1 LSNPLL
7 DSWRRLRAAT
17 WARSLEFIRDR
28 SAVGWN
34 VIFPVLLVLGIGYAF
49 SGPGQPMFKVG
60 VLAPAGVALDAK
72 LHPFLATPQVQFYR
86 EEPGAAALHKV
97 QLQRIDMLLDFTAA
111 SGATPGRYWVNE
123 QSPKGQLLE
132 QLMHGAGGAPLLRQA
147 TSGAESRYV
156 DWVTP
161 GVLGMNMMFGCLFGI
176 GYVIVRYRK
185 NGYLKR
191 LNATPLRAFEFLLAQ
206 LLSRLLL
213 VMAINSAVYTACRL
227 LLHLRMEGSYLD
239 LLLLATLAAFSM
251 ISMGLVVSARISS
264 EELAGG
270 ILNIIG
276 TPMVVVCGVFISID
290 GAPRFMQQLAQL
302 LPLTHLLNGARA
314 IMLDGAGLQQIAP
327 NLLALAA
334 MSVVYLVLGAA
345 LFKWRQD

>member
-1 LSNPLL
+1 
-7 DSWRRLRAAT
+7 
-17 WARSLEFIRDR
+17 
-28 SAVGWN
+28 
-34 VIFPVLLVLGIGYAF
+34 VIFPVLLVLGLAYVF

-86 EEPGAAALHKV
+86 EEPGDAALHKV
-97 QLQRIDMLLDFTAA
+97 QLQRIDMLADFTVV
-111 SGATPGRYWVNE
+111 PGRYWVNE
-123 QSPKGQLLE
+123 QSPKGKLLE
-132 QLMHGAGGAPLLRQA
+132 QLLRGAGGDALQRQA
-147 TSGAESRYV
+147 TSGAEARYV

-213 VMAINSAVYTACRL
+213 IVVVNCAVFMACRL
-227 LLHLRMEGSYLD
+227 LLHLRMEGSYWN
-239 LLLLATLAAFSM
+239 LLLLTTLAVFSM
-251 ISMGLVVSARISS
+251 IAMGLVVSARISS

-270 ILNIIG
+270 ILNVIA
-276 TPMVVVCGVFISID
+276 TPMMVVCGVFFSID
-290 GAPRFMQQLAQL
+290 GAPRILQMVAQL
-302 LPLTHLLNGARA
+302 LPLTHLINGARA
-314 IMLDGAGLQQIAP
+314 IMLDGAGLREIAP

-334 MSVVYLVLGAA
+334 MSAVYLVLGAA
-345 LFKWRQD
+345 LFKWRQN

>member
-1 LSNPLL
+1 MSNPFA
-7 DSWRRLRAAT
+7 DSWRRMRAAT
-17 WARSLEFIRDR
+17 WARSLEFIRDK

-34 VIFPVLLVLGIGYAF
+34 VIFPVLLVLGLAYVF

-60 VLAPAGVALDAK
+60 VLAPAGAALDAK

-86 EEPGAAALHKV
+86 EEPGDPALHKV
-97 QLQRIDMLLDFTAA
+97 QLQRIDMLADFTV
-111 SGATPGRYWVNE
+111 TPGRYWVNE
-123 QSPKGQLLE
+123 QSPKGKLLE
-132 QLMHGAGGAPLLRQA
+132 QLLRGAGGDALQRQA
-147 TSGAESRYV
+147 TSGAEARYV

-213 VMAINSAVYTACRL
+213 IVVVNCAVFMACRL
-227 LLHLRMEGSYLD
+227 LLHLRMEGSYWN
-239 LLLLATLAAFSM
+239 LLLLTTLAVFSM
-251 ISMGLVVSARISS
+251 IAMGLVVSARISS

-270 ILNIIG
+270 ILNVIA
-276 TPMVVVCGVFISID
+276 TPMMVVCGVFFSID
-290 GAPRFMQQLAQL
+290 GAPHILQMVAQL
-302 LPLTHLLNGARA
+302 LPLTHLINGARA
-314 IMLDGAGLQQIAP
+314 IMLDGAGLREIAP

-334 MSVVYLVLGAA
+334 MSAVYLVLGAA
-345 LFKWRQD
+345 LFKWRQS

>member
-1 LSNPLL
+1 MSNPFA
-7 DSWRRLRAAT
+7 DSWRRMRAAT
-17 WARSLEFIRDR
+17 WARSLEFIRDK

-34 VIFPVLLVLGIGYAF
+34 VIFPVLLVLGLAYVF

-60 VLAPAGVALDAK
+60 VLAPAGAALDAK

-86 EEPGAAALHKV
+86 EEPGDPALHKV
-97 QLQRIDMLLDFTAA
+97 QLQRIDMLADFTV
-111 SGATPGRYWVNE
+111 TPGRYWVNE
-123 QSPKGQLLE
+123 QSPKGKLLE
-132 QLMHGAGGAPLLRQA
+132 QLLRGAGGDALQRQA
-147 TSGAESRYV
+147 TSGAEARYV

-213 VMAINSAVYTACRL
+213 IVVVNCAVFMACRL
-227 LLHLRMEGSYLD
+227 LLHLRMEGSYWN
-239 LLLLATLAAFSM
+239 LLLLTTLAVFSM
-251 ISMGLVVSARISS
+251 IAMGLVVSARISS

-270 ILNIIG
+270 ILNVIA
-276 TPMVVVCGVFISID
+276 TPMMVVCGVFFSID
-290 GAPRFMQQLAQL
+290 GAPRILQLVAQL
-302 LPLTHLLNGARA
+302 LPLTHLINGARA
-314 IMLDGAGLQQIAP
+314 IMLDGAGLREIAP

-334 MSVVYLVLGAA
+334 MSAVYLVLGAA
-345 LFKWRQD
+345 MFKWRQN

>member
-1 LSNPLL
+1 MSGF
-7 DSWRRLRAAT
+7 WRRLRAAT
-17 WARSLEFIRDR
+17 WARSLEFIRDK
-28 SAVGWN
+28 SSLGWN
-34 VIFPVLLVLGIGYAF
+34 VVFPVLLVLGLAYVF

-60 VLAPAGVALDAK
+60 VLAPAGAALDEK

-86 EEPGAAALHKV
+86 EEAGEAALHKV
-97 QLQRIDMLLDFTAA
+97 QLQRIDMLVDFSAA
-111 SGATPGRYWVNE
+111 PARYWINE
-123 QSPKGQLLE
+123 QSPKGKLLE
-132 QLMHGAGGAPLLRQA
+132 QLLRGAGGAPLQREA
-147 TSGAESRYV
+147 TSGAQVRYV

-161 GVLGMNMMFGCLFGI
+161 GVLGMNMMFSCLFGI

-213 VMAINSAVYTACRL
+213 IVLVNAAVFAACRL
-227 LLHLRMEGSYLD
+227 LLHLRMEGSWWD
-239 LLLLATLAAFSM
+239 LLLLTVLAAFSM
-251 ISMGLVVSARISS
+251 IAMGLVVSARINS

-270 ILNIIG
+270 ILNVIS
-276 TPMVVVCGVFISID
+276 TPMMVVCGVFFSID
-290 GAPRFMQQLAQL
+290 GTPRILQLTAQL
-302 LPLTHLLNGARA
+302 LPLTHLINGARA

-334 MSVVYLVLGAA
+334 MSLVYLVLGAA
-345 LFKWRQD
+345 LFKWRQN

>member
-1 LSNPLL
+1 MSNPFA
-7 DSWRRLRAAT
+7 DSWRRMRAAT
-17 WARSLEFIRDR
+17 WARSLEFIRDK

-34 VIFPVLLVLGIGYAF
+34 VIFPVLLVLGLAYVF

-60 VLAPAGVALDAK
+60 VLAPAGAALDAK

-86 EEPGAAALHKV
+86 EEPGDPALHKV
-97 QLQRIDMLLDFTAA
+97 QLQRIDMLADFTV
-111 SGATPGRYWVNE
+111 TPGRYWVNE
-123 QSPKGQLLE
+123 QSPKGKLLE
-132 QLMHGAGGAPLLRQA
+132 QLLRGAGGDALQRQA
-147 TSGAESRYV
+147 TSGAEARYV

-213 VMAINSAVYTACRL
+213 IVVVNCAVFMACRL
-227 LLHLRMEGSYLD
+227 LLHLRMEGSYWN
-239 LLLLATLAAFSM
+239 LLLLTTLAVFSM
-251 ISMGLVVSARISS
+251 IAMGLVVSARISS

-270 ILNIIG
+270 ILNVIA
-276 TPMVVVCGVFISID
+276 TPMMVVCGVFFSID
-290 GAPRFMQQLAQL
+290 GAPRILQMVAQL
-302 LPLTHLLNGARA
+302 LPLTHLINGARA
-314 IMLDGAGLQQIAP
+314 IMLDGAGLREIAP

-334 MSVVYLVLGAA
+334 MSAIYLVLGAA
-345 LFKWRQD
+345 LFKWRQN

>member
-1 LSNPLL
+1 MSNPLA

-17 WARSLEFIRDR
+17 WARSLEFIRDK

-34 VIFPVLLVLGIGYAF
+34 VIFPVLLVLGLAYVF

-86 EEPGAAALHKV
+86 EEPGDAALHKV
-97 QLQRIDMLLDFTAA
+97 QLQRIDMLADFTVV
-111 SGATPGRYWVNE
+111 PGRYWVNE
-123 QSPKGQLLE
+123 QSPKGKLLE
-132 QLMHGAGGAPLLRQA
+132 QLLRGAGGDALQRQA
-147 TSGAESRYV
+147 TSGAEARYV

-213 VMAINSAVYTACRL
+213 IVVVNCAVFMACRL
-227 LLHLRMEGSYLD
+227 LLHLRMEGSYWN
-239 LLLLATLAAFSM
+239 LLLLTTLAVFSM
-251 ISMGLVVSARISS
+251 IAMGLVVSARISS

-270 ILNIIG
+270 ILNVIA
-276 TPMVVVCGVFISID
+276 TPMMVVCGVFFSID
-290 GAPRFMQQLAQL
+290 GAPRILQMVAQL
-302 LPLTHLLNGARA
+302 LPLTHLINGARA
-314 IMLDGAGLQQIAP
+314 IMLDGAGLREIAP

-334 MSVVYLVLGAA
+334 MSAVYLVLGAA
-345 LFKWRQD
+345 LFKWRQN

>member
-1 LSNPLL
+1 MSNPFA

-17 WARSLEFIRDR
+17 WARSLEFIRDK

-34 VIFPVLLVLGIGYAF
+34 VIFPVLLVLGLAYVF

-86 EEPGAAALHKV
+86 EEPGDAALHKV
-97 QLQRIDMLLDFTAA
+97 QLQRIDMLADFTV
-111 SGATPGRYWVNE
+111 TPGRYWVNE
-123 QSPKGQLLE
+123 QSPKGRLLE
-132 QLMHGAGGAPLLRQA
+132 QLLRGAGGETLQRQA
-147 TSGAESRYV
+147 TSGAEARYV

-213 VMAINSAVYTACRL
+213 IVVVNCAVFMACRL
-227 LLHLRMEGSYLD
+227 LLHLRMEGSYWN
-239 LLLLATLAAFSM
+239 LLLLTTLAVFSM
-251 ISMGLVVSARISS
+251 IAMGLVVSARISS

-270 ILNIIG
+270 ILNVIA
-276 TPMVVVCGVFISID
+276 TPMMVVCGVFFSID
-290 GAPRFMQQLAQL
+290 GAPRILQMVAQL
-302 LPLTHLLNGARA
+302 LPLTHLINGARA
-314 IMLDGAGLQQIAP
+314 IMLDGAGLREIAP

-334 MSVVYLVLGAA
+334 MSAVYLVLGAA
-345 LFKWRQD
+345 MFKWRQS

>member
-1 LSNPLL
+1 MSNPFL

-17 WARSLEFIRDR
+17 WARSLEFIRDK

-34 VIFPVLLVLGIGYAF
+34 LIFPVLLVLGLAYVF

-86 EEPGAAALHKV
+86 EEPGEVSLHKV
-97 QLQRIDMLLDFTAA
+97 QLQRIDMLVDFTQG
-111 SGATPGRYWVNE
+111 SGRYWVNE
-123 QSPKGQLLE
+123 QSPKGKLLE
-132 QLMHGAGGAPLLRQA
+132 QLLRGAGGETLQRQA
-147 TSGAESRYV
+147 TSGEQVRYV

-213 VMAINSAVYTACRL
+213 IVVVNAFVFMACRL
-227 LLHLRMEGSYLD
+227 LLHLRMEGSYWD

-251 ISMGLVVSARISS
+251 IALGLVVSARISS

-270 ILNIIG
+270 ILNVIG
-276 TPMVVVCGVFISID
+276 TPMVVMCGVFISID
-290 GAPRFMQQLAQL
+290 GAPHFLQMAAQL

-334 MSVVYLVLGAA
+334 MSAVYLVLGAA

>member
-1 LSNPLL
+1 MSNPFA

-17 WARSLEFIRDR
+17 WARSLEFIRDK

-34 VIFPVLLVLGIGYAF
+34 VIFPVLLVLGLAYVF

-60 VLAPAGVALDAK
+60 VRAPAGVALDAK

-86 EEPGAAALHKV
+86 EEPGDAALHKV
-97 QLQRIDMLLDFTAA
+97 QLQRIDMLADFTV
-111 SGATPGRYWVNE
+111 TPGRYWVNE
-123 QSPKGQLLE
+123 QSPKGKLLE
-132 QLMHGAGGAPLLRQA
+132 QLLRGAGGDALQRQA
-147 TSGAESRYV
+147 TSGAEARYV

-213 VMAINSAVYTACRL
+213 IVVVNCAVFMACRL
-227 LLHLRMEGSYLD
+227 LLHLRMEGSYWN
-239 LLLLATLAAFSM
+239 LLLLTTLAVFSM
-251 ISMGLVVSARISS
+251 IAMGLVVSARISS

-270 ILNIIG
+270 ILNVIA
-276 TPMVVVCGVFISID
+276 TPMMVVCGVFFSID
-290 GAPRFMQQLAQL
+290 GAPHILQMVAQL
-302 LPLTHLLNGARA
+302 LPLTHLINGARA
-314 IMLDGAGLQQIAP
+314 IMLDGAGLREIAP

-334 MSVVYLVLGAA
+334 MSAVYLVLGAA
-345 LFKWRQD
+345 LFKWRQS

>member
-1 LSNPLL
+1 MSNRFL

-17 WARSLEFIRDR
+17 WARSLEFIRDK

-34 VIFPVLLVLGIGYAF
+34 VIFPVLLVVGLAYVF

-60 VLAPAGVALDAK
+60 VLAPEGTALDAK
-72 LHPFLATPQVQFYR
+72 LHPFLDTPQVQFYR
-86 EEPGAAALHKV
+86 EEQRDPALHKV
-97 QLQRIDMLLDFTAA
+97 QLQRIDMLVDFSAA
-111 SGATPGRYWVNE
+111 PGRYWVNE
-123 QSPKGQLLE
+123 QSPKGKLLE
-132 QLMHGAGGAPLLRQA
+132 QLLRGAGGETLQRQI
-147 TSGAESRYV
+147 TSGAKVRYV

-213 VMAINSAVYTACRL
+213 IVVVNAAVFMACRL
-227 LLHLRMEGSYLD
+227 LLHLRMEGSYWN
-239 LLLLATLAAFSM
+239 LLLLTTLAVFSM
-251 ISMGLVVSARISS
+251 IAMGLVVSARISS

-270 ILNIIG
+270 ILNVIA
-276 TPMVVVCGVFISID
+276 TPMMVVCGVFFSID
-290 GAPRFMQQLAQL
+290 GAPRILQIVAQL
-302 LPLTHLLNGARA
+302 LPLTHLINGARA
-314 IMLDGAGLQQIAP
+314 IMLDGAGLQQIMP

-334 MSVVYLVLGAA
+334 MSALYLVLGAA
-345 LFKWRQD
+345 LFKWRQN